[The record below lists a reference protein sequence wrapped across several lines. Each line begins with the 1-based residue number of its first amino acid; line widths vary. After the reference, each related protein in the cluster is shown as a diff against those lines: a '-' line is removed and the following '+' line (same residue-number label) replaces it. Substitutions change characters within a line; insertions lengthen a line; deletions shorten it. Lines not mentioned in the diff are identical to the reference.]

1 MGEKG
6 IPPAMEAGGTNPLD
20 AARVARVTQNE
31 ALFRE
36 VNEQID
42 ALNDFGAH
50 LETFG
55 VVCECGEVTC
65 SDVITTRRSIYEGV
79 RAFPERF
86 IVRAGHV
93 FPDVESVVETHD
105 DFVVVAKNPGIAERL
120 AEETD
125 PRS

>member
-1 MGEKG
+1 MDEG
-6 IPPAMEAGGTNPLD
+6 MEHLGK
-20 AARVARVTQNE
+20 AARTARIAQNE

-55 VVCECGEVTC
+55 IVCECGEATC

-86 IVRAGHV
+86 IVRPGHV
-93 FPDVESVVETHD
+93 FQDVESVVETHD